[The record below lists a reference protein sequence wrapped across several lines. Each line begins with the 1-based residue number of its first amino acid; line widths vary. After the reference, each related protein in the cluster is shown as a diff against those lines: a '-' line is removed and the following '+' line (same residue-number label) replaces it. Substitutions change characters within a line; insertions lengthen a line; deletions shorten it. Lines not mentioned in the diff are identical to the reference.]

1 LRINKEQRGHKH
13 QLGPRPL
20 NKNVCNIIMSRRVGL
35 NSNFEFSDNNNN
47 NNLNEQMLKEAEKK
61 RMNTEKKYSDAK
73 KERSEMEKVA
83 QTFIIYAAVKTAEE
97 KARVE
102 MEKAKKESNKRA
114 ETKAKSKI
122 KKASE
127 KITKILKNGREV
139 ADLFFKLVSIWANA
153 NNGKKRKSIEATA
166 KQLAINAKKAEEKAR
181 IASVKASANAA
192 RNERARRQ
200 FLRRQRELEQEETK
214 ENAKKEAEARRRK
227 AEENAKKEAEAR
239 RRKAEEN
246 AKKEAE
252 ARRRKAEE
260 NAKIKAEAQRR
271 KQKYTNS
278 NNVYKEAIQKL
289 QNIKSSRMLPKK
301 EKLKQGRK
309 VFIKASL
316 ILHPNKGGKEEL
328 FKNLSSY
335 YNNFEKM

>member
-1 LRINKEQRGHKH
+1 
-13 QLGPRPL
+13 
-20 NKNVCNIIMSRRVGL
+20 MSRRVGL
-35 NSNFEFSDNNNN
+35 NPNFYFSDNNNN
-47 NNLNEQMLKEAEKK
+47 NPNEQVLKEA
-61 RMNTEKKYSDAK
+61 EKKYSDAK

-139 ADLFFKLVSIWANA
+139 ADLFFKLVSIWSNA

-181 IASVKASANAA
+181 RASVKASANAA

-200 FLRRQRELEQEETK
+200 FLRRQKELEQEETK

-227 AEENAKKEAEAR
+227 AEANAKRQAEAEANAKR
-239 RRKAEEN
+239 QAEED
-246 AKKEAE
+246 
-252 ARRRKAEE
+252 
-260 NAKIKAEAQRR
+260 QRR
-271 KQKYTNS
+271 KQKYANS
-278 NNVYKEAIQKL
+278 NNVYNKAIQKL
-289 QNIKSSRMLPKK
+289 EYIKSSNMLQN

-309 VFIKASL
+309 VFRKAAL

-328 FKNLSSY
+328 FKNLSNY
-335 YNNFEKM
+335 YNKFQKM

>member
-1 LRINKEQRGHKH
+1 MRINKEQRGHKH

-181 IASVKASANAA
+181 KASVKASANAA

-214 ENAKKEAEARRRK
+214 
-227 AEENAKKEAEAR
+227 
-239 RRKAEEN
+239 EN

>member
-246 AKKEAE
+246 AK
-252 ARRRKAEE
+252 
-260 NAKIKAEAQRR
+260 IKAEAQRR

>member
-1 LRINKEQRGHKH
+1 
-13 QLGPRPL
+13 
-20 NKNVCNIIMSRRVGL
+20 MSRRVGL
-35 NSNFEFSDNNNN
+35 NSNFEFSDNNNNN

-246 AKKEAE
+246 AK
-252 ARRRKAEE
+252 
-260 NAKIKAEAQRR
+260 IKAEAQRR
-271 KQKYTNS
+271 RQKYTNF
-278 NNVYKEAIQKL
+278 NNVYKEAIQEL
-289 QNIKSSRMLPKK
+289 QNIKSSGKTPDR
-301 EKLKQGRK
+301 KLKESKK
-309 VFIKASL
+309 VFRETVL

-328 FKNLSSY
+328 FKKFSNY
-335 YNNFEKM
+335 YNNFKKM

>member
-1 LRINKEQRGHKH
+1 
-13 QLGPRPL
+13 
-20 NKNVCNIIMSRRVGL
+20 MSRRVGL
-35 NSNFEFSDNNNN
+35 NPNFEFSDNNNN
-47 NNLNEQMLKEAEKK
+47 NLNEQVLKEA
-61 RMNTEKKYSDAK
+61 EKKYSDAK

-139 ADLFFKLVSIWANA
+139 TDLFFKLVSIWANA

-181 IASVKASANAA
+181 KASVKASANAA

-200 FLRRQRELEQEETK
+200 FLRRQRQLEQEETK

-246 AKKEAE
+246 AK
-252 ARRRKAEE
+252 RKAEE
-260 NAKIKAEAQRR
+260 NAKRQAEAEANAKRQAEEDQRR
-271 KQKYTNS
+271 KQKYANS
-278 NNVYKEAIQKL
+278 NNVYNEAIQKL
-289 QNIKSSRMLPKK
+289 EYIKSNRILPKK

-316 ILHPNKGGKEEL
+316 TLHPNKGGKGEL
-328 FKNLSSY
+328 FQKLSSY
-335 YNNFEKM
+335 HNNFQKM

>member
-1 LRINKEQRGHKH
+1 
-13 QLGPRPL
+13 
-20 NKNVCNIIMSRRVGL
+20 MSRRVGL
-35 NSNFEFSDNNNN
+35 NPNFYFSDNNNN
-47 NNLNEQMLKEAEKK
+47 NPNEQVLKEA
-61 RMNTEKKYSDAK
+61 EKKYSDAK

-139 ADLFFKLVSIWANA
+139 ADLFFKLVSIWSNA

-181 IASVKASANAA
+181 RASVKASANAA

-200 FLRRQRELEQEETK
+200 FLRRQKELEQEETK

-239 RRKAEEN
+239 RRKAEAN
-246 AKKEAE
+246 AKRQAEAE
-252 ARRRKAEE
+252 ANAKRQAEE
-260 NAKIKAEAQRR
+260 DQRR
-271 KQKYTNS
+271 KQKYANS
-278 NNVYKEAIQKL
+278 NNVYNKAIQKL
-289 QNIKSSRMLPKK
+289 EYIKSSNMLQN

-309 VFIKASL
+309 VFRKAAL

-328 FKNLSSY
+328 FKNLSNY
-335 YNNFEKM
+335 YNKFQKM

>member
-1 LRINKEQRGHKH
+1 
-13 QLGPRPL
+13 
-20 NKNVCNIIMSRRVGL
+20 MSRRVGL
-35 NSNFEFSDNNNN
+35 NPNFEFSDNNNN
-47 NNLNEQMLKEAEKK
+47 NLNEQVLKEA
-61 RMNTEKKYSDAK
+61 EKKYSDAK

-181 IASVKASANAA
+181 KASVKASANAA

-200 FLRRQRELEQEETK
+200 FLRRQRQLEQEETK

-227 AEENAKKEAEAR
+227 AEENAK
-239 RRKAEEN
+239 RKAEEN
-246 AKKEAE
+246 AKRQAEAE
-252 ARRRKAEE
+252 ANAKRQAEE
-260 NAKIKAEAQRR
+260 DQRR
-271 KQKYTNS
+271 KQKYANS
-278 NNVYKEAIQKL
+278 NNVYNEAIQKL
-289 QNIKSSRMLPKK
+289 EYIKSNRILPKK

-316 ILHPNKGGKEEL
+316 TLHPNKGGKGEL
-328 FKNLSSY
+328 FQKLSSY
-335 YNNFEKM
+335 HNNFQKM

>member
-1 LRINKEQRGHKH
+1 
-13 QLGPRPL
+13 
-20 NKNVCNIIMSRRVGL
+20 MSRRVGL

-227 AEENAKKEAEAR
+227 AEENAK
-239 RRKAEEN
+239 
-246 AKKEAE
+246 
-252 ARRRKAEE
+252 
-260 NAKIKAEAQRR
+260 IKAEAQRR

-289 QNIKSSRMLPKK
+289 QNIKSSRMLSKK

>member
-1 LRINKEQRGHKH
+1 
-13 QLGPRPL
+13 
-20 NKNVCNIIMSRRVGL
+20 MSRRVGL

-227 AEENAKKEAEAR
+227 AEENAK
-239 RRKAEEN
+239 
-246 AKKEAE
+246 
-252 ARRRKAEE
+252 
-260 NAKIKAEAQRR
+260 IKAEAQRR

-278 NNVYKEAIQKL
+278 NNVYKKAIQKL

>member
-1 LRINKEQRGHKH
+1 
-13 QLGPRPL
+13 
-20 NKNVCNIIMSRRVGL
+20 VGL

-246 AKKEAE
+246 AK
-252 ARRRKAEE
+252 
-260 NAKIKAEAQRR
+260 IKAEAQRR

-289 QNIKSSRMLPKK
+289 QNIKSSRMLSKK

>member
-1 LRINKEQRGHKH
+1 
-13 QLGPRPL
+13 
-20 NKNVCNIIMSRRVGL
+20 MSRRVGF
-35 NSNFEFSDNNNN
+35 NISNLENNINR
-47 NNLNEQMLKEAEKK
+47 NEQMLEEAEKK
-61 RMNTEKKYSDAK
+61 RMNAEKKYSDAQ
-73 KERSEMEKVA
+73 KERLEMEKVA

-122 KKASE
+122 KTASK
-127 KITKILKNGREV
+127 KITKILKNGKEV
-139 ADLFFKLVSIWANA
+139 ADLFFKLATIWANA
-153 NNGKKRKSIEATA
+153 NNGKKRKSIEAKA
-166 KQLAINAKKAEEKAR
+166 KQLANNAKKAEEKAR
-181 IASVKASANAA
+181 INAANRA
-192 RNERARRQ
+192 RNERALRQWHRR
-200 FLRRQRELEQEETK
+200 
-214 ENAKKEAEARRRK
+214 EAERK
-227 AEENAKKEAEAR
+227 AEENAKKQAEA
-239 RRKAEEN
+239 N
-246 AKKEAE
+246 AKKQAE
-252 ARRRKAEE
+252 A
-260 NAKIKAEAQRR
+260 NAKKQAEAQRR
-271 KQKYTNS
+271 KQKYANS

>member
-1 LRINKEQRGHKH
+1 MRIHKEQRGHA
-13 QLGPRPL
+13 RPL

-35 NSNFEFSDNNNN
+35 NPNFEFSDNNNN
-47 NNLNEQMLKEAEKK
+47 NLNEQVLKEA
-61 RMNTEKKYSDAK
+61 EKKYSDAK

-181 IASVKASANAA
+181 KASVKASANAA

-200 FLRRQRELEQEETK
+200 FLRRQRQLEQEETK

-227 AEENAKKEAEAR
+227 AEENAK
-239 RRKAEEN
+239 RKAEEN
-246 AKKEAE
+246 AKRQAEAE
-252 ARRRKAEE
+252 ANAKRQAEE
-260 NAKIKAEAQRR
+260 DQRR
-271 KQKYTNS
+271 KQKYANS
-278 NNVYKEAIQKL
+278 NNVYNEAIQKL
-289 QNIKSSRMLPKK
+289 EYIKSNRILPKK

-316 ILHPNKGGKEEL
+316 TLHPNKGGKGEL
-328 FKNLSSY
+328 FQKLSSY
-335 YNNFEKM
+335 HNNFQKM

>member
-1 LRINKEQRGHKH
+1 
-13 QLGPRPL
+13 
-20 NKNVCNIIMSRRVGL
+20 MSRRVGL

-47 NNLNEQMLKEAEKK
+47 LNEQMLKEAKKKRVNAEKNRMNAEKK
-61 RMNTEKKYSDAK
+61 RL
-73 KERSEMEKVA
+73 EMEKVA
-83 QTFIIYAAVKTAEE
+83 QMFLLYTAVKTAEE

-102 MEKAKKESNKRA
+102 MENAKKESNKRA

-139 ADLFFKLVSIWANA
+139 ADLFFKLATIWANA
-153 NNGKKRKSIEATA
+153 NNTKERKSVKA
-166 KQLAINAKKAEEKAR
+166 KAKKLANNAKKAEEEARRKA
-181 IASVKASANAA
+181 ANLA
-192 RNERARRQ
+192 RNERAQRQWHRREVE
-200 FLRRQRELEQEETK
+200 RKAEAAA
-214 ENAKKEAEARRRK
+214 NAKKQAESNAKRQAEANAKRQ
-227 AEENAKKEAEAR
+227 AEANAKKQAEA
-239 RRKAEEN
+239 N
-246 AKKEAE
+246 AKKQ
-252 ARRRKAEE
+252 
-260 NAKIKAEAQRR
+260 AEAQRR
-271 KQKYTNS
+271 KQKYANS

-289 QNIKSSRMLPKK
+289 QNIKSSRMLLNK

-309 VFIKASL
+309 VFRKASL

>member
-1 LRINKEQRGHKH
+1 
-13 QLGPRPL
+13 
-20 NKNVCNIIMSRRVGL
+20 MSRRVGL

-227 AEENAKKEAEAR
+227 AEENAK
-239 RRKAEEN
+239 
-246 AKKEAE
+246 
-252 ARRRKAEE
+252 
-260 NAKIKAEAQRR
+260 IKAEAQRR
-271 KQKYTNS
+271 RQKYTNF
-278 NNVYKEAIQKL
+278 NNVYKEAIQEL
-289 QNIKSSRMLPKK
+289 QNIKSSGKTPDR
-301 EKLKQGRK
+301 KLKESKK
-309 VFIKASL
+309 VFRETVL

-328 FKNLSSY
+328 FKKFSNY
-335 YNNFEKM
+335 YNNFKKM

>member
-1 LRINKEQRGHKH
+1 
-13 QLGPRPL
+13 
-20 NKNVCNIIMSRRVGL
+20 MSRRVGL
-35 NSNFEFSDNNNN
+35 NPNFEFSDNNNN
-47 NNLNEQMLKEAEKK
+47 NLNEQVLKEA
-61 RMNTEKKYSDAK
+61 EKKYSDAK

-181 IASVKASANAA
+181 KASVKASANAA

-200 FLRRQRELEQEETK
+200 FLKRQRELEQEETK

-227 AEENAKKEAEAR
+227 AEENAK
-239 RRKAEEN
+239 RKAEEN
-246 AKKEAE
+246 AKRQAEAE
-252 ARRRKAEE
+252 ANAKRQAEE
-260 NAKIKAEAQRR
+260 DQRR
-271 KQKYTNS
+271 KQKYANS
-278 NNVYKEAIQKL
+278 NNVYNEAIQKL
-289 QNIKSSRMLPKK
+289 EYIKSNRILPKK

-316 ILHPNKGGKEEL
+316 TLHPNKGGKGEL
-328 FKNLSSY
+328 FQKLSSY
-335 YNNFEKM
+335 HNNFQKM